1 MTRCSYLCVSATQG
15 TEKFSGL
22 ATAFV
27 REILSDEPG
36 GEISRRTAVFRIPYH
51 LCVLAPALGDVVCE
65 KGKED
70 CPPYKIV
77 GVTKNAVGGFPH
89 YRVEAR

>member
-1 MTRCSYLCVSATQG
+1 MTRCTFLCVSAPRG
-15 TEKFSGL
+15 AEKFSGT
-22 ATAFV
+22 ATSFV

-36 GEISRRTAVFRIPYH
+36 GERAHVSAVFRIPYH
-51 LCVLAPALGDVVCE
+51 LCAEPPALGDVVRE
-65 KGKED
+65 KGANASV
-70 CPPYKIV
+70 YKIV